1 MVQRNFTEPTA
12 KEIEERRKMYEEA
25 EELGIDLMGY
35 DSSAKAENENS
46 DYDRKDIRKAVVL
59 LGSGKTIP
67 KDLKLRLLKRKKVV

>member
-1 MVQRNFTEPTA
+1 
-12 KEIEERRKMYEEA
+12 MYEEA

-35 DSSAKAENENS
+35 DGSAKTENANS

-67 KDLKLRLLKRKKVV
+67 GDLRLRLLKRKKMVSV